1 MRYKLFNDWT
11 PCMAINW
18 VLYAQ
23 RDQLVPL
30 SRNFDFKYEGIFKKF
45 IMSTSSDS
53 VNDRNSS

>member
-1 MRYKLFNDWT
+1 MRYKVFNDWT

-30 SRNFDFKYEGIFKKF
+30 SRNFDFKYEGIFEKF
-45 IMSTSSDS
+45 PMSTSSDS
-53 VNDRNSS
+53 VNVR